1 VWNENTCMP
10 DILKPEKN
18 STENIFIFLETIE
31 DEELRELI
39 RNNLDAILAVGS
51 NQDSER
57 SGRNT
62 FFEAISNLIGKRVGN
77 QDAD

>member
-1 VWNENTCMP
+1 MP

-31 DEELRELI
+31 DDELRELI
-39 RNNLDAILAVGS
+39 RNNLAAILAVGS

-57 SGRNT
+57 SSRNV
-62 FFEAISNLIGKRVGN
+62 FFEAISNLIEERAGKE
-77 QDAD
+77 DAN